1 MGTETTPSLKPKVED
16 DGMGGYKQSLD
27 VIKGIGIEVAKF
39 LDPTGIL
46 SWEDVKNAYN
56 EFIKEKTPFNGTM
69 LVLAVGSV
77 IPVGGKFV
85 QPIKSAAKA
94 ANKIEEVGGL
104 IKSLFKQF
112 ENILIPPNTSVLKK
126 AQDIPSAGH
135 SWNSNNAQLWGK
147 PTGNKYN
154 LDNIQQ
160 QPKSPQGGTYDSN
173 NAGLNQ
179 NQFQQQL
186 VKNGINIDVLQDAFE
201 KAISSANETQKQLA
215 RVVRQK
221 HPNQQIPNMA
231 RFSKT
236 INSRW
241 DYGPKWGWISYS
253 EAEKAVNEMG
263 KKLDSMTK
271 NIKFDPREI
280 KVLDYN
286 FFGSVDSSRQ
296 IMELELPNGGKFL
309 MYSSGSGTS
318 NKREG
323 AWYAVGGFAD
333 IERWPTNGRPN
344 KNWLMKTKE
353 TEYLTIGGNRYLTD
367 LANYLEHYGAA
378 ALTGDYKY

>member
-1 MGTETTPSLKPKVED
+1 
-16 DGMGGYKQSLD
+16 
-27 VIKGIGIEVAKF
+27 
-39 LDPTGIL
+39 
-46 SWEDVKNAYN
+46 VKNAYN

-126 AQDIPSAGH
+126 GQDIPSAGH
-135 SWNSNNAQLWGK
+135 SWNSNNSQLWGK
-147 PTGNKYN
+147 PTGNKQN

-160 QPKSPQGGTYDSN
+160 QSKSPQGGTYDSN

-221 HPNQQIPNMA
+221 QPNQQIPNMA
-231 RFSKT
+231 KFSKT

-241 DYGPKWGWISYS
+241 HYGSITYT
-253 EAEKAVNEMG
+253 EADRMLNGLVEKINN
-263 KKLDSMTK
+263 LTK
-271 NIKFDPREI
+271 GMQFDPSKI
-280 KVLDYN
+280 KVLDYD
-286 FFGSVDSSRQ
+286 FFGNTNSARQ
-296 IMELELPNGGKFL
+296 VMELELPTGGKFL
-309 MYSSGSGTS
+309 IYSSGSGNSGKTIGS
-318 NKREG
+318 
-323 AWYAVGGFAD
+323 WYVIGGFAD
-333 IERWPTNGRPN
+333 IKNWPDTGRPID
-344 KNWLMKTKE
+344 KWAMKTKE
-353 TEYLTIGGNRYLTD
+353 TVELTEGGNKYLTD
-367 LANYLEHYGAA
+367 LSNYLTHYGAA